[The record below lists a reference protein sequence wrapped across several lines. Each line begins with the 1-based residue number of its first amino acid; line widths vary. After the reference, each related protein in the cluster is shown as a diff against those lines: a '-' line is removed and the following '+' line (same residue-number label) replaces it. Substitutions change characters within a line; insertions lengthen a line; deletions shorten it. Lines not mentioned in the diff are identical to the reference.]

1 MKKIRLHASFFF
13 KEIFHSFT
21 ILIWLISILLF
32 TSREKLGKI
41 EESRST
47 YGEWLALQMGNV

>member
-1 MKKIRLHASFFF
+1 MKKIRLQASFFF
-13 KEIFHSFT
+13 KEVFHSFT
-21 ILIWLISILLF
+21 ILIWLISVSIF
-32 TSREKLGKI
+32 TSQEKLGKM